1 MNRALVYALV
11 AWLVSGL
18 LFAMISP
25 LIAPPNADFVA
36 AGRRFFDFSIFTIV
50 PAAFLL
56 GLLHHNMIEKR
67 ARRKL
72 SNRVQAQTQH
82 PPIAVEPPPLP
93 KR

>member
-25 LIAPPNADFVA
+25 LIAPPDADHFA
-36 AGRRFFDFSIFTIV
+36 AGKRFFDFSMFTIA
-50 PAAFLL
+50 PSGFLL
-56 GLLHHNMIEKR
+56 GLLHHKVIEKR
-67 ARRKL
+67 ERRNAP
-72 SNRVQAQTQH
+72 NRLQTQTQY
-82 PPIAVEPPPLP
+82 PPAAVEPPPLP